1 MTRVKAVIG
10 WLKKALLQCLILLW
24 YIVATIGLALM
35 TISGFALTWLYKRA
49 GWPDGLN
56 AINCWAFVWAKWLEL
71 GTSHYLVVNIRNRK
85 TPIPHVRYAE
95 SISGL
100 FVAELKPINPKTG
113 WRAIF
118 DSVKFEGRVRE
129 GEGEET
135 RSDRNEKER

>member
-56 AINCWAFVWAKWLEL
+56 AINCWAFVWAKWLEA
-71 GTSHYLVVNIRNRK
+71 GPAKTYLIVRKSLHTVV
-85 TPIPHVRYAE
+85 PHVFFAE
-95 SISGL
+95 SIDGL
-100 FVAELKPINPKTG
+100 QVSELKPLRPKRG
-113 WRAIF
+113 LNGLWRVF
-118 DSVKFEGRVRE
+118 YHKSRVRE
-129 GEGEET
+129 GEGEE
-135 RSDRNEKER
+135 KK